1 MSVIFVLMG
10 FGVLVAGSFLI
21 AFLWAVRTGQFEDK
35 HTPAMRI
42 LFDDEQGK
50 DVKDSHT
57 KKDEKGPKAKGSVL
71 RSA

>member
-21 AFLWAVRTGQFEDK
+21 AFIWAVRSGQFEDR

-42 LFDDEQGK
+42 LFEDEKERDKKPSIIHDNVNNQ
-50 DVKDSHT
+50 T
-57 KKDEKGPKAKGSVL
+57 KKIAVL
-71 RSA
+71 RSN